1 MKRQGRLYRNWRRCC
16 TVVHGFGTK
25 ARLRDQV
32 ENMSY
37 RYIYVFLQ
45 AFTLLLWALPA
56 LGDTAEEKAGI
67 FLVAKKEILDPNF
80 RETVVLVR
88 PISEG
93 AIGVII
99 NRQTDI
105 PLSKLFPDDPVLKG
119 SDNNVYFG
127 GPVYPRSLVFMFRSN
142 EQPRWSLHIMD
153 DIYLGLSLD
162 LLQELLSNPE
172 PTRQLKV
179 YAGHSGWGQGQLQNE
194 IERGDWYVVPAD
206 AGVIFEMEPEKIWP
220 ELIKRATTRKVNAEQ
235 PELRNEEMDLW
246 YQQGVVASPAGEW
259 LAGMHSGASVLRP
272 DLVTARR
279 IR

>member
-1 MKRQGRLYRNWRRCC
+1 MK
-16 TVVHGFGTK
+16 
-25 ARLRDQV
+25 
-32 ENMSY
+32 MSY
-37 RYIYVFLQ
+37 RFIYAFLQ

-56 LGDTAEEKAGI
+56 LAETAEEKVGI

-88 PISEG
+88 PIPGG

-99 NRQTDI
+99 NRPTDI
-105 PLSKLFPDDPVLKG
+105 PLGKLFPDDPVLKE
-119 SDNNVYFG
+119 SDNNVYIG
-127 GPVYPRSLVFMFRSN
+127 GPVYPRSLVFIFRSN
-142 EQPRWSLHIMD
+142 EQLRLTLHMMD

-162 LLQELLSNPE
+162 LLQELLSNPQ
-172 PTRQLKV
+172 PPGRLKV

-220 ELIKRATTRKVNAEQ
+220 ELIKRATTRRVNAEQ
-235 PELRNEEMDLW
+235 PELRDLEMDPW

-259 LAGMHSGASVLRP
+259 LAG
-272 DLVTARR
+272 ARR
-279 IR
+279 HTLSDLRSYYVLIGPEALLFRVLEQ

>member
-1 MKRQGRLYRNWRRCC
+1 MN
-16 TVVHGFGTK
+16 
-25 ARLRDQV
+25 
-32 ENMSY
+32 Y
-37 RYIYVFLQ
+37 RYVYAFLQ
-45 AFTLLLWALPA
+45 AFALLLWALPA
-56 LGDTAEEKAGI
+56 LTETIEEKAGI

-105 PLSKLFPDDPVLKG
+105 PLSKLFPEDPILKE

-142 EQPRWSLHIMD
+142 EQPRWSLHMMD

-162 LLQELLSNPE
+162 LLQELLSNQQP
-172 PTRQLKV
+172 PRQLKV

-206 AGVIFEMEPEKIWP
+206 ANVIFEMEPEKIWP
-220 ELIKRATTRKVNAEQ
+220 ELIKRATMRRVNAEQ
-235 PELRNEEMDLW
+235 PELRNVEMDLW
-246 YQQGVVASPAGEW
+246 YQQGVVASSAGEW
-259 LAGMHSGASVLRP
+259 LTGMHTGACVLRP
-272 DLVTARR
+272 DLVAARR
-279 IR
+279 HTLIDLQFYYVPDGLETRLSRVLAQ

>member
-1 MKRQGRLYRNWRRCC
+1 
-16 TVVHGFGTK
+16 
-25 ARLRDQV
+25 
-32 ENMSY
+32 MSY
-37 RYIYVFLQ
+37 RYIYACLQ

-56 LGDTAEEKAGI
+56 LAETAEEKVGI

-88 PISEG
+88 PISGGG

-105 PLSKLFPDDPVLKG
+105 PLGKLFPDDPVLKE

-142 EQPRWSLHIMD
+142 EQPRWSLHMMD

-162 LLQELLSNPE
+162 LLQELLSNPQ
-172 PTRQLKV
+172 PPRQLKV
-179 YAGHSGWGQGQLQNE
+179 YAGHSGWGQGQLHNE

-206 AGVIFEMEPEKIWP
+206 ASVIFEMEPEKIWP
-220 ELIKRATTRKVNAEQ
+220 ELIKRATTRKVNVEQ
-235 PELRNEEMDLW
+235 PELRNLEMDLW

-259 LAGMHSGASVLRP
+259 LAGMHPRDSVLRT
-272 DLVTARR
+272 DLVD